1 MNASIL
7 ALLVVAVL
15 SWPGPGW
22 SARRLGRLN
31 LTGRDPAV
39 AAARPEDQLA
49 GATSAGSQRAAST
62 RFAQGR
68 RWLLAAAAAG
78 AVLTAVG
85 GVTGLVGGVLAGAVS
100 AWVLARGESESGR
113 RLRDRRAADLPGAL
127 DLVRVCLGA
136 GQPVG
141 RALAHVA
148 AVLDGPLADDFA
160 VAAALHG
167 LGADVR
173 SVWAERDSDPVLAP
187 VAQAM
192 ARTGHSGAALS
203 TALATVAQQCRGQ
216 VTERAEVA
224 AQRVGVYVLA
234 PLGLCF
240 LPAFV
245 CLGVVPTILGIAGT
259 VLG

>member
-1 MNASIL
+1 M
-7 ALLVVAVL
+7 V
-15 SWPGPGW
+15 
-22 SARRLGRLN
+22 
-31 LTGRDPAV
+31 
-39 AAARPEDQLA
+39 
-49 GATSAGSQRAAST
+49 
-62 RFAQGR
+62 R
-68 RWLLAAAAAG
+68 RWLFAAAAG
-78 AVLTAVG
+78 AAVLTAVG
-85 GVTGLVGGVLAGAVS
+85 GVTGLVGGAVAGAGS
-100 AWVLARGESESGR
+100 ALLLARGEGESGR
-113 RLRDRRAADLPGAL
+113 RLRERRAADLPGAL

-141 RALAHVA
+141 WALAHVA
-148 AVLDGPLADDFA
+148 AVLDGPLADDLA

-173 SVWAERDSDPVLAP
+173 SVWAERESDPVLAP
-187 VAQAM
+187 VAHAM

-203 TALATVAQQCRGQ
+203 AALATVAQQCRGQ
-216 VTERAEVA
+216 VAERAEVA